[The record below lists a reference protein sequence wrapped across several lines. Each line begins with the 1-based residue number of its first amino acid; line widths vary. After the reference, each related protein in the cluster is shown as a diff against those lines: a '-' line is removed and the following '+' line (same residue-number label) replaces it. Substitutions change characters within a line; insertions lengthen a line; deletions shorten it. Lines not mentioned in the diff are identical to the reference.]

1 MKVKKSEIQ
10 LLIAVIGVLI
20 VVCTYFLVYSSF
32 NEKSD
37 ALEAENATL
46 SSQVATL
53 EALDQRKADYIEATE
68 KMQSYITNF
77 ENRFPADILP
87 EDSIM
92 MVKTLEDYTR
102 TEVANIAFGSE
113 AEVVYTPAAEDGIWQ
128 YTFRDEK
135 TTSGIYDVVV
145 TLDPNGYTA
154 LNEKDIVNIQNLAGN
169 LNAVYSESED
179 AAQEAYGYFE
189 AYSGGRDV
197 MEIARNT
204 TKTIEISIDSSRI
217 LLDLGDGE
225 SVETDVY
232 LVTASTV
239 YHCNSAILTGI
250 SGDYP
255 QNGSDYVIFSNEE
268 AVRAKAAELKKEK
281 ESGNPVD
288 AEEIISQLANI
299 IVCLQPRV
307 EATQSAVTS
316 AVDKVIVNNPKNVQ
330 TNLFLVEQTPS
341 AERIDSFTDESTG
354 FNPYSSWN
362 NNYKA
367 AFELRETWP
376 GWMSSAGASI
386 DSACRLRTN
395 LIDRSNTEYI
405 FNDLSVSGAAGN
417 AAGDVAKDIMGADG
431 GLTPTERRN
440 RIYDMRVQV
449 YSRDTIGVQSPVLTM
464 TGTVIE

>member
-1 MKVKKSEIQ
+1 MRNHTEKRQLNNDGFSLIE
-10 LLIAVIGVLI
+10 LLIAIVILSII
-20 VVCTYFLVYSSF
+20 VVPLLHSF
-32 NEKSD
+32 VTSARTNAKSRNTMHATAIAED
-37 ALEAENATL
+37 VMEQFEAHTL
-46 SSQVATL
+46 A
-53 EALDQRKADYIEATE
+53 E
-68 KMQSYITNF
+68 M
-77 ENRFPADILP
+77 ADI
-87 EDSIM
+87 
-92 MVKTLEDYTR
+92 YTADHPTGFTNTVLQDAELDVDGDGS
-102 TEVANIAFGSE
+102 TE
-113 AEVVYTPAAEDGIWQ
+113 PGIWQ

-135 TTSGIYDVVV
+135 TTSGVYDVVV
-145 TLDPNGYTA
+145 TLDPNGYPE

-169 LNAVYSESED
+169 LNAVYSETED

-189 AYSGGRDV
+189 AYSGGRDI

-204 TKTIEISIDSSRI
+204 TKTIEISIDSNRI

-225 SVETDVY
+225 SIETDVY

-239 YHCNSAILTGI
+239 YHCDSSIITGI

-255 QNGSDYVIFSNEE
+255 QNGTDYVIFSNEE

-281 ESGNPVD
+281 ESGNTVD
-288 AEEIISQLANI
+288 SGEIISQLANI

-307 EATQSAVTS
+307 EATQSMVTS
-316 AVDKVIVNNPKNVQ
+316 AVDKVIVNNPENVQ

-341 AERIDSFTDESTG
+341 AEKIDSYKDVSTG
-354 FNPYSSWN
+354 FNPYFSWN

-386 DSACRLRTN
+386 QSACRLRTN
-395 LIDRSNTEYI
+395 LIQRSNTEYT
-405 FNDLSVSGAAGN
+405 FNNLSVSGMAGN
-417 AAGDVAKDIMGADG
+417 ATGTVAKDIMGADD
-431 GLTPTERRN
+431 GLTPTEKRN

-449 YSRDTIGVQSPVLTM
+449 YSKDMIGVQSPVLTM

>member
-1 MKVKKSEIQ
+1 
-10 LLIAVIGVLI
+10 
-20 VVCTYFLVYSSF
+20 
-32 NEKSD
+32 
-37 ALEAENATL
+37 
-46 SSQVATL
+46 
-53 EALDQRKADYIEATE
+53 
-68 KMQSYITNF
+68 
-77 ENRFPADILP
+77 
-87 EDSIM
+87 
-92 MVKTLEDYTR
+92 
-102 TEVANIAFGSE
+102 
-113 AEVVYTPAAEDGIWQ
+113 
-128 YTFRDEK
+128 
-135 TTSGIYDVVV
+135 
-145 TLDPNGYTA
+145 
-154 LNEKDIVNIQNLAGN
+154 
-169 LNAVYSESED
+169 
-179 AAQEAYGYFE
+179 
-189 AYSGGRDV
+189 

-225 SVETDVY
+225 NVETDVY

-255 QNGSDYVIFSNEE
+255 QNGTDYVIFSNEE
-268 AVRAKAAELKKEK
+268 AVRAKAAELKKQK

-288 AEEIISQLANI
+288 GEEIISQLANI

-307 EATQSAVTS
+307 EATQSIVTS
-316 AVDKVIVNNPKNVQ
+316 AVDKVIVNYPKNVQ

-341 AERIDSFTDESTG
+341 AERIDSFADESTG
-354 FNPYSSWN
+354 FNPYSSWD

-395 LIDRSNTEYI
+395 LVKRSNTEYI

-417 AAGDVAKDIMGADG
+417 ATGDVAKDIMGADG

-449 YSRDTIGVQSPVLTM
+449 YVKDMIGVQSPVLTM

>member
-1 MKVKKSEIQ
+1 M
-10 LLIAVIGVLI
+10 
-20 VVCTYFLVYSSF
+20 
-32 NEKSD
+32 
-37 ALEAENATL
+37 
-46 SSQVATL
+46 
-53 EALDQRKADYIEATE
+53 
-68 KMQSYITNF
+68 
-77 ENRFPADILP
+77 
-87 EDSIM
+87 
-92 MVKTLEDYTR
+92 
-102 TEVANIAFGSE
+102 
-113 AEVVYTPAAEDGIWQ
+113 
-128 YTFRDEK
+128 
-135 TTSGIYDVVV
+135 VV

-225 SVETDVY
+225 NVETDVY

-255 QNGSDYVIFSNEE
+255 QNGTDYVIFSNEE
-268 AVRAKAAELKKEK
+268 AVRAKAAELKKQK

-288 AEEIISQLANI
+288 SEEIISQLANI

-307 EATQSAVTS
+307 EATQSAVIS

-417 AAGDVAKDIMGADG
+417 AVGDVAKDIMGADG